1 MKKRKRIFLSIEILF
16 GLFILN
22 NISVHGQAGI
32 NTSTPH
38 STLDVTAIKNTSH
51 IAGVIAP
58 RLTLAQLTA
67 KGNTLY
73 KADQKGSIIYITDIS
88 GNGNTGQRA
97 NIKSVGYYYFDGT
110 EWIVFGIFSAAQP
123 SGSIKESF
131 KTADHSGWYLLDGR
145 AVSSLPA
152 NIRSIAVS
160 LGFSTNLP
168 NAKDR
173 VLKSKTG
180 SEVLGSTGGS
190 NTLTIT
196 KDNLPNVSLAGTFTG
211 TSANGGAHTHSL
223 STTSTSTGH
232 AHSLSATSSNTAH
245 THTLSLASANTTH
258 THGFSATSTTNGAH
272 THTYTMPTRV
282 NSSFIGAYSGL
293 YNLKAQVA
301 KATYSAGAHTHTF
314 SGTSASGGAAHNHT
328 VTGTAA
334 SGGGAHTHTV
344 SGTVASDGAAHT
356 HTFSGTSASGGDV
369 HTHTISGTASVS
381 TGGSGTALD
390 NRSAYMAVNTFIY
403 LGQ

>member
-1 MKKRKRIFLSIEILF
+1 MKQRKRVLLTLKIFLSL
-16 GLFILN
+16 LILN
-22 NISVHGQAGI
+22 NTSVWGQTGI

-38 STLDVTAIKNTSH
+38 STLDVTAIKNASH
-51 IAGVIAP
+51 IAGIIAP
-58 RLTLAQLTA
+58 RLTLTQLA
-67 KGNTLY
+67 DKGNTLY
-73 KADQKGSIIYITDIS
+73 KAEQRGTIIYITDIS

-110 EWIVFGIFSAAQP
+110 EWIGFGVFSAAQA

-131 KTADHSGWYLLDGR
+131 KTADHNGWYLLDGR

-152 NIRSIAVS
+152 NIRAIAVS
-160 LGFSTNLP
+160 LGFSSNLP
-168 NAKDR
+168 NAKDK

-211 TSANGGAHTHSL
+211 TVASGGAHTHSL
-223 STTSTSTGH
+223 SATSSSTAH

-245 THTLSLASANTTH
+245 THGLSLTSANSTH
-258 THGFSATSTTNGAH
+258 THSFSATSTTNGAH
-272 THTYTMPTRV
+272 THTYVMPTRV
-282 NSSFIGAYSGL
+282 NSSFIGSYSAL

-301 KATYSAGAHTHTF
+301 KATFSAGAHTHTF

-334 SGGGAHTHTV
+334 SGGAAHNHTV
-344 SGTVASDGAAHT
+344 TGTVASDGAEHT
-356 HTFSGTSASGGDV
+356 HTFSGTSDSGGAP
-369 HTHTISGTASVS
+369 HAHTISGTALVD
-381 TGGSGTALD
+381 TGGANTALD
-390 NRSAYMAVNTFIY
+390 NRAAYMAVNTFIY